1 MWMQRGKRRS
11 GRVVGARTATRRVH
25 LGSLYYGIEVKIC
38 LEFFVMV
45 KRGMIIRGGAIARSS
60 LKSGGMGFTPFQAAF
75 NCVRSGMCAP
85 YSVYT
90 KGSDFRLPLSVY
102 KGSLKIKKGSL
113 KTYVEMLF

>member
-1 MWMQRGKRRS
+1 MVQ
-11 GRVVGARTATRRVH
+11 
-25 LGSLYYGIEVKIC
+25 LGSRYYGIDVKIC

-113 KTYVEMLF
+113 KTYVEMMF